1 MGTCNDGIFLDI
13 VSDCTTQKSGGLEVV
28 AYAFYRPD
36 AAITYSP
43 TMPTMITSITMATG
57 KKAIEIRGIKK
68 LLNSG
73 HNLVSA
79 EDRPDKY
86 AHFFNLQQFE
96 VDAADIENIDKMG
109 DMVVIYE
116 RISKTTTGEGVF
128 VVRGAK
134 MGLYKSAD
142 DKDENN
148 VDGARVIALS
158 SQGGNEEPQSEYTFF
173 LTDYATTKA
182 AIIALKTPGA

>member
-43 TMPTMITSITMATG
+43 TMPTMITGITMATG

-86 AHFFNLQQFE
+86 SHFFNLQQFE
-96 VDAADIENIDKMG
+96 VDAADIENIDKMS
-109 DMVVIYE
+109 DMVFIYE
-116 RISKTTTGEGVF
+116 RISKTATGEGVF

-158 SQGGNEEPQSEYTFF
+158 SQGGTEEPQSEYTFF
-173 LTDYATTKA
+173 ITDYATTKA